1 MSASGALF
9 DLKKLQSVSAEVISR
24 MTAEEVYVQALA
36 WAQRFDAQLAGL
48 LQQDADYAKRLFS
61 IDRGGKKPRKDIV
74 RWSDVRSYAAY
85 FYDPLFCREE
95 TLEMDPAL
103 QRQVLDAYLPVMD
116 CGDDKDAWFGK
127 MKELCPAL
135 GLSPDVKA
143 YKAAPEQ
150 FRGHVGDVSAV
161 VRMAVTGRKNTP
173 DLHAIMALLGQET
186 CARRIREYRDS
197 L

>member
-1 MSASGALF
+1 
-9 DLKKLQSVSAEVISR
+9 
-24 MTAEEVYVQALA
+24 
-36 WAQRFDAQLAGL
+36 
-48 LQQDADYAKRLFS
+48 
-61 IDRGGKKPRKDIV
+61 
-74 RWSDVRSYAAY
+74 
-85 FYDPLFCREE
+85 
-95 TLEMDPAL
+95 
-103 QRQVLDAYLPVMD
+103 
-116 CGDDKDAWFGK
+116 

-173 DLHAIMALLGQET
+173 DLHAIMALLGQEI